1 MASRSRLAPAMPPIR
16 RARYRRRR
24 QRTHATRASGTDAPT
39 AGRFSATAFLLRR
52 DYTERCFPGETDM
65 AAADT
70 SVRARIDAVTKRRAA
85 LALKAVGLSM
95 SDAIRLFL
103 CRIADERRLPFD
115 PVANART
122 RRAIAELEA
131 GRGRRAR
138 SVAALLAT
146 MKTDR

>member
-1 MASRSRLAPAMPPIR
+1 
-16 RARYRRRR
+16 
-24 QRTHATRASGTDAPT
+24 
-39 AGRFSATAFLLRR
+39 
-52 DYTERCFPGETDM
+52 M

-103 CRIADERRLPFD
+103 CRLADERRLPFD

-146 MKTDR
+146 MKTIL